1 MTMQVQTPTPPAPP
15 PPGQPTQITIVQTQ
29 TGVPQTA
36 AEVRALRGQRTELS
50 NQLNS
55 ATGRRDDIVE
65 KLREASAAERPG
77 LEARLKVL
85 DDRIIELEQEIARTG
100 ELIAQT
106 PGNLLQTSTSSGAP
120 TTPNLSFRSVD
131 VTGIA
136 VVFTLFVLAP
146 IAFTVARMLW
156 KRANS
161 PPVPRLDAE
170 TQERM
175 RRLESAVDTVAIEV
189 ERISEGQRFMTKLLS
204 EREKQ
209 QQQLPR

>member
-1 MTMQVQTPTPPAPP
+1 MQVQAPKPPMPSGEATQLTVVSPP
-15 PPGQPTQITIVQTQ
+15 
-29 TGVPQTA
+29 GVPQTVV
-36 AEVRALRGQRTELS
+36 EVRALRAQRTELS

-55 ATGRRDDIVE
+55 ALGRRDDIVDQ
-65 KLREASAAERPG
+65 LRDASASERPG

-100 ELIAQT
+100 ELIAQA
-106 PGNLLQTSTSSGAP
+106 PGNLLSNSTGQPSAP
-120 TTPNLSFRSVD
+120 NVRFDSVD
-131 VTGIA
+131 GTAIA
-136 VVFTLFVLAP
+136 VIFTMFVLAP

-156 KRANS
+156 KRANN

-204 EREKQ
+204 DREKER
-209 QQQLPR
+209 LPR

>member
-1 MTMQVQTPTPPAPP
+1 MQVQAPTPPT
-15 PPGQPTQITIVQTQ
+15 PPGEPTQLTLLPPRP
-29 TGVPQTA
+29 GVPQTVV
-36 AEVRALRGQRTELS
+36 EVRALRAQRTELS

-55 ATGRRDDIVE
+55 ALGRRDDIVDQ
-65 KLREASAAERPG
+65 LREASASERPG

-85 DDRIIELEQEIARTG
+85 DDRIVELEQEIARTG

-106 PGNLLQTSTSSGAP
+106 PGNLLANTTSQPSAP
-120 TTPNLSFRSVD
+120 NIQWRSVD
-131 VTGIA
+131 TTAIA
-136 VVFTLFVLAP
+136 MVFTMFVLAP

-156 KRANS
+156 KRANN

-204 EREKQ
+204 DREKER
-209 QQQLPR
+209 LPR

>member
-1 MTMQVQTPTPPAPP
+1 MRMQAPTPQAPPAPGTP
-15 PPGQPTQITIVQTQ
+15 VAITVVQTGQ
-29 TGVPQTA
+29 GVPQTI
-36 AEVRALRGQRTELS
+36 AEVRALRAQRTELS

-55 ATGRRDDIVE
+55 AEGRRDDIVAA
-65 KLREASAAERPG
+65 LREASNSERPG

-106 PGNLLQTSTSSGAP
+106 PGNLLQTSSTQAP
-120 TTPNLSFRSVD
+120 NPGNFQFRSID

-136 VVFTLFVLAP
+136 IVFTLFVLAP
-146 IAFTVARMLW
+146 IAFTVARLLW
-156 KRANS
+156 KRATS
-161 PPVPRLDAE
+161 APPKLDTE

-189 ERISEGQRFMTKLLS
+189 ERISEGQRFVTKLLA

-209 QQQLPR
+209 QLPR

>member
-1 MTMQVQTPTPPAPP
+1 MQVQAPTPPT
-15 PPGQPTQITIVQTQ
+15 PPGEATQLTVLQPRP
-29 TGVPQTA
+29 GVPQTVV
-36 AEVRALRGQRTELS
+36 EVRALRAQRTELS

-55 ATGRRDDIVE
+55 ALGRRDDIVDQ
-65 KLREASAAERPG
+65 LREASASERPG

-100 ELIAQT
+100 ELIAQA
-106 PGNLLQTSTSSGAP
+106 PGNLLSNTTSQPTAP
-120 TTPNLSFRSVD
+120 NIQWRSVD
-131 VTGIA
+131 TTAIA
-136 VVFTLFVLAP
+136 MVFTMFVLAP

-156 KRANS
+156 KRANN

-204 EREKQ
+204 DREKER
-209 QQQLPR
+209 LPR